1 MAKKRNPKSPEVKKA
16 PQETERVNTAVLCDM
31 DGVIIWDNKLIDGA
45 KGFVEKLIA
54 DETPFL
60 FITNYPSLT
69 PADLAHRLKKAG
81 LDVAAEHFYTSAMA
95 TATFLKSQGAGD
107 KVFVVGEG
115 ALTHALYEQGF
126 TITDQDPDFV
136 VIGET
141 RSYNF
146 EMIEKSIKLIRKGAR
161 FIATNPDV
169 SGPSGFPSCGALTS
183 PIEKVTRLQPFYVGK
198 PNPYMMRAAL
208 RRIGSHSEN
217 TVMIGDNMDTDII
230 AGIQAGMDTILV
242 LSGVTGIEDID
253 RYPYRPTHVLA
264 NVGKIE
270 KL

>member
-1 MAKKRNPKSPEVKKA
+1 MKLKLEKNLS
-16 PQETERVNTAVLCDM
+16 VLCDM

-45 KGFVEKLIA
+45 KEFVEALLEQKI
-54 DETPFL
+54 PFL

-69 PADLAHRLKKAG
+69 PADLSHRVRKAG
-81 LDVAAEHFYTSAMA
+81 LDVPAEHFYTSAMA

-107 KVFVVGEG
+107 KVFVIGEG

-136 VIGET
+136 VLGET

-146 EMIEKSIKLIRKGAR
+146 EMIEKSIRMIRHGAR

-169 SGPSGFPSCGALTS
+169 SGPSGFPSCGALAA
-183 PIEKVTRLQPFYVGK
+183 PIERVTRKKPFYVGK

-208 RRIGSHSEN
+208 RKMEAHSE
-217 TVMIGDNMDTDII
+217 TTIMIGDNMETDII
-230 AGIQAGMDTILV
+230 AGIQSGLDTILV
-242 LSGVTGIEDID
+242 LSGVTEAHEIE
-253 RYPYRPTHVLA
+253 RYPYRPHFTYA
-264 NVGKIE
+264 NVGEITSI
-270 KL
+270 